1 MTTPPVS
8 TINRNKESDRFTN
21 YELSLE
27 GSKAGM
33 AFLFK
38 DYSYEGTQSGLIKGG
53 SRTSAAMLLP
63 LANNLVD
70 SFSINVGQNEIGG
83 IGALGAQA
91 AQSGGI
97 GNIVG
102 EALGATEALGQAVG
116 EAVTGANYDSAV
128 GILSDARG
136 YAGFVG
142 RNLLDALP
150 GGADLNAGFGIGTG
164 TAINPHA
171 ALEFK
176 GVQLKTHTFEWTLS
190 PKNVAEQNTIKNMAN
205 RMKRASLPSYE
216 KTGSGGGA
224 LSRALLKY
232 PDIVEIW
239 FVGVNAEYFYY
250 FKPALIQSVTLNYAP
265 NGVMLNRGGAPS
277 GITLAITVSEA
288 AIHTKED
295 YEG

>member
-1 MTTPPVS
+1 MTIPVAS
-8 TINRNKESDRFTN
+8 TINRNKENDRFTN

-27 GSKAGM
+27 GSNAGM

-38 DYSYEGTQSGLIKGG
+38 DYTYQDTQTGLIKGG
-53 SRTSAAMLLP
+53 SRTSGAMLLP

-83 IGALGAQA
+83 LGALGIAA
-91 AQSGGI
+91 AQGGGI

-102 EALGATEALGQAVG
+102 EALDATKALGEAAG
-116 EAVTGANYDSAV
+116 EAVTGANYDSA
-128 GILSDARG
+128 INTLSSARG
-136 YAGFVG
+136 YAGFAG
-142 RNLLDALP
+142 RNILDALP

-164 TAINPHA
+164 DAINPHA

-176 GVQLKTHTFEWTLS
+176 GVQLKTHTFEWALS
-190 PKNVAEQNTIKNMAN
+190 PKNVAEQITIKNMVD
-205 RMKRASLPSYE
+205 RMKKASLPSYAG
-216 KTGSGGGA
+216 TGSGRSA

-239 FVGVNAEYFYY
+239 FVGVNREYFYY
-250 FKPALIQSVTLNYAP
+250 FKPALIQSVTVNYAP
-265 NGVMLNRGGAPS
+265 NGVMLNRGGTPS
-277 GITLAITVSEA
+277 SITLAITVSEA
-288 AIHTKED
+288 QIHTKED